1 MRMLAWGGGPRRRG
15 PLVRGPSGPGSP
27 PGNGAGGAGWS
38 TGRRL
43 LALLSVLLLVGTISV
58 FVTDA
63 LLRPPMQAWAS
74 SRAVNVATR
83 AISTAVRDHVL
94 ADLDA
99 DSLFNALTDSDGNVV
114 LIDYDMVVLNK
125 VRADAAHYIQ
135 QELTA
140 LTHEEL
146 PMPLGLLTGVD
157 FLAARG
163 PRLPIQIVP
172 IGAVTAIPR
181 SDFRS
186 AGINFVNHRL
196 YIHVIVTM
204 RIVAPYFDMTIPVEQ
219 EIVLTNQIVPGKVPN
234 VFVGIEGMDLRQ
246 LHDGSLNIQGAAGR

>member
-1 MRMLAWGGGPRRRG
+1 MRMLAWGARPRRRG
-15 PLVRGPSGPGSP
+15 LSLRGPSGPGGP
-27 PGNGAGGAGWS
+27 PGGSSSGTGWS
-38 TGRRL
+38 PGRRL
-43 LALLSVLLLVGTISV
+43 LLVLSVILLVGTISV

-74 SRAVNVATR
+74 SRAINVATR

-94 ADLDA
+94 TELDT
-99 DSLFNALTDSDGNVV
+99 DSLFSAMTDAEGNVV
-114 LIDYDMVVLNK
+114 LIDYDMVALNK
-125 VRADAAHYIQ
+125 IRADAAHYIQ
-135 QELTA
+135 QELSA

-146 PMPLGLLTGVD
+146 PMPLGLLTGID

-163 PRLPIQIVP
+163 PRLPMQIVP

-196 YIHVIVTM
+196 YIHVTVTM

-246 LHDGSLNIQGAAGR
+246 LHDGSLNIQGAADR